1 MDRIHVLRVA
11 ATASNI
17 QTHRS
22 LLASVTNF
30 VMLRVIAALMLTMC
44 VRLDLGRLDRLD
56 CQATLQQQPMKPAP
70 RQLQRMWMLIHA
82 V

>member
-11 ATASNI
+11 ATASTI

-44 VRLDLGRLDRLD
+44 VRLDLDRLDRLD
-56 CQATLQQQPMKPAP
+56 
-70 RQLQRMWMLIHA
+70 
-82 V
+82 